1 MPWCPKCETEYR
13 EGITVCADC
22 GSDLVD
28 DLSAKYPQTPT
39 MEETQIVESME
50 EIFQDMNEE
59 EASAFLEETK
69 KEALERRKRLAEGPG
84 IYVESSKKAQDFKSG
99 GFSLLFVGGIGL
111 IFVLLVLFNVI
122 PLHMNLFSKY
132 LIIGVMGSLFILFI
146 VMGFLSVK
154 SYKKFE
160 IKASE
165 EDHLTNNLK
174 TWCKENLT
182 KDIIDADIE
191 EEGEEL
197 LYFRR
202 TEKMKD
208 MISNKFMNL
217 DAAFL
222 DSFVD
227 DIYPEIFG

>member
-1 MPWCPKCETEYR
+1 MPWCSFT
-13 EGITVCADC
+13 
-22 GSDLVD
+22 
-28 DLSAKYPQTPT
+28 
-39 MEETQIVESME
+39 ESME

-182 KDIIDADIE
+182 KDIIDVRGQQRRCCRRCVKAPPAVGRKE
-191 EEGEEL
+191 AHR
-197 LYFRR
+197 FRR
-202 TEKMKD
+202 WRKTGYT
-208 MISNKFMNL
+208 
-217 DAAFL
+217 A
-222 DSFVD
+222 
-227 DIYPEIFG
+227 